1 MVDEFQPIQILIDFF
16 IMLVIGNLV
25 ILFSKRFKFSASV
38 LLLITGILLSP
49 NTFSLN
55 ILGNSGILFF
65 FLYLSIF
72 FVILGLVLDFPLLKI
87 REYSFLIFI
96 IAVIEIF
103 FVTASLYYF
112 NLIFFNLSMLDSF
125 FIAFS
130 IAITSQTILFELI
143 HYKFK
148 TKTLVTIIRGIIFLE
163 NLTAIFFLS
172 LLNIIFPEHELSRFE
187 FFFRIFLLTA
197 FVGSLI
203 VVGGY
208 FIPKF
213 INKIYTKRDILFIY
227 ILILVSLIA
236 IGGIFIGISP
246 YTLIFILGMI
256 VGVTKAKSIIN
267 EIIYPL
273 KSIFSIFFFVIAGT
287 LVNISYLTLLYP
299 IILFIITFGALIK
312 YLSIV
317 YPLLSFGYVS
327 KKNLPFISFM
337 QPGETTLIIA
347 LIAYLSNLISPFAF
361 NLIFFVIIFIS
372 IFNYLFSYFIKKF
385 IKE

>member
-1 MVDEFQPIQILIDFF
+1 MVTEFQPIQILVDFF
-16 IMLVIGNLV
+16 IMLAIGNLV
-25 ILFSKRFKFSASV
+25 ILFSKKLKFSPSL

-49 NTFSLN
+49 NTFGLN

-65 FLYLSIF
+65 FLYLSFF

-87 REYSFLIFI
+87 REYSFIIFI
-96 IAVIEIF
+96 VAVIEIF
-103 FVTASLYYF
+103 FVTVSLYYF
-112 NLIFFNLSMLDSF
+112 NLIFFKLSMLDSF
-125 FIAFS
+125 FIAFL
-130 IAITSQTILFELI
+130 ITITSPIILFEI
-143 HYKFK
+143 VHYKFK
-148 TKTLVTIIRGIIFLE
+148 TKTLMTIIQGIIFIE

-172 LLNIIFPEHELSRFE
+172 LLNIIFPEYELSRFE

-197 FVGSLI
+197 FAGSLI
-203 VVGGY
+203 VIGGY
-208 FIPKF
+208 FIPKL
-213 INKIYTKRDILFIY
+213 INKIYHMKDVLFIY
-227 ILILVSLIA
+227 VLILISLIA

-256 VGVTKAKSIIN
+256 IGVTKAKSTIN

-273 KSIFSIFFFVIAGT
+273 NSIFSIFFFIIGGF
-287 LVNISYLTLLYP
+287 LVNISYLPLFYP
-299 IILFIITFGALIK
+299 VVLFIIAISSLIK

-327 KKNLPFISFM
+327 KRSLPLISFM
-337 QPGETTLIIA
+337 QPGETALIIA
-347 LIAYLSNLISPFAF
+347 LIAYLSNLISDFAI
-361 NLIFFVIIFIS
+361 NLIFFIIIFVS